1 MNNLD
6 KNMKENYLN
15 KKVEVLPDGKAPNQK
30 NAKSNRFAHNKDMK
44 WLEEN
49 INKLKTEYA
58 NAQKEMKKS

>member
-1 MNNLD
+1 M
-6 KNMKENYLN
+6 
-15 KKVEVLPDGKAPNQK
+15 GKRQIK

>member
-1 MNNLD
+1 
-6 KNMKENYLN
+6 MKENYLN
-15 KKVEVLPDGKAPNQK
+15 KKVEVLPDGKAKIKKNQE

-58 NAQKEMKKS
+58 NAQKEKKNHNQ